1 MEFTYNAE
9 QDFNHVTRKGLPP
22 LPSHLSL
29 ALTSFSLVII
39 MTTAGT
45 HLLTHKCHWVVD
57 TSIDDLC
64 TSSNSDSCECLVV
77 PHSATNSVF
86 SF

>member
-1 MEFTYNAE
+1 MVSSGSEAGATLLFLHNVPETILEPFSVPSCYQRYISNMGFTYNAE

-45 HLLTHKCHWVVD
+45 HLLTH
-57 TSIDDLC
+57 
-64 TSSNSDSCECLVV
+64 
-77 PHSATNSVF
+77 
-86 SF
+86 